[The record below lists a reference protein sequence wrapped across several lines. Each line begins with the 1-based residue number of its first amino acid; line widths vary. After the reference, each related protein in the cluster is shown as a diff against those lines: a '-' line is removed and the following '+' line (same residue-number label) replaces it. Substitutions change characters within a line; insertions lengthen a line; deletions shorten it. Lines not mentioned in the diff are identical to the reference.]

1 MTRLNEGER
10 AKERSIAY
18 ALVIDFFCDAGIVA
32 FAVITGS
39 LTLIGEAV
47 RAVLMLAILF
57 YSFWIMRSVH
67 RGRLDH
73 FQFGVLKLEY
83 FASALLGLS
92 FLLSAYWIAEQIL
105 LTIFADREAAG
116 PLGLMIAAIV
126 NAVNTLFN
134 VINWLMVRSARKG
147 HQTEAYRSQLRAR
160 TIMMVSSLILQATLT
175 AAALANDPVLAFS
188 LDAIGSS
195 FVCFLMLLNA
205 VDLIGRSFPI
215 LLDWRAPKKLREQL
229 IEAARSNFEPSDIIA
244 VRTRRAVEGCF
255 AELVV
260 AAAALGPLSG
270 LDMKRSAIENRLR
283 ELGYH
288 VDLVIIPQAAALA
301 QQQEAIAEREV
312 VLSG

>member
-1 MTRLNEGER
+1 MTQLTQGER

-18 ALVIDFFCDAGIVA
+18 ALVIDFFCDVGIVA

-57 YSFWIMRSVH
+57 YSFWIIRSVH

-83 FASALLGLS
+83 FASALLGIS
-92 FLLSAYWIAEQIL
+92 FLLSTYWIAEQIL
-105 LTIFADREAAG
+105 LTVFADREAAS
-116 PLGLMIAAIV
+116 PLGLMIAAVV

-134 VINWLMVRSARKG
+134 VINWLMVRSTRQG

-175 AAALANDPVLAFS
+175 AAALANDPVLALS

-195 FVCFLMLLNA
+195 FVCLLMLRNGI
-205 VDLIGRSFPI
+205 DLIGRSFPI
-215 LLDWRAPKKLREQL
+215 LLDWRAPKQLRDQL
-229 IEAARSNFEPSDIIA
+229 LAAARSNFEPSDIIEI
-244 VRTRRAVEGCF
+244 RTRRSVEGCF

-260 AAAALGPLSG
+260 AASALGPLST
-270 LDMKRSAIENRLR
+270 LDTRRAAIEDQLR

-288 VDLVIIPQAAALA
+288 VDLVIIPQAVASVEQEALA
-301 QQQEAIAEREV
+301 GREAI
-312 VLSG
+312 LSR